1 MRYIKKIILENFQ
14 SHKNT
19 EMEFGPD
26 LNVIVGPSDS
36 GKSAII
42 RGLKWV
48 MYNEPSGDFF
58 IREGEKECRV
68 TLELS
73 DGTLLQR
80 YRTKSKN
87 GYKLIDNS
95 GNENIYE
102 GIGLTVP
109 QEIIDVT
116 GIRKIKLDTD
126 SENAINLGEQLE
138 GAFLLTEKASTR
150 ANAIGRLVGVDIVD
164 DALRDVLRDIRSLN
178 QTRKQKEETLQITN
192 DKLSQFDYI
201 DEIKETY
208 SKASSLMEQV
218 HSLNGRIEKLEGI
231 NRNLT
236 GLSVE
241 IFNNNA
247 VLKDLENITEAE
259 TRLVSLK
266 SKLDILSTYD
276 RISKL
281 YRENMIDRDKL
292 KNTIRLL
299 SKFVEK
305 SPLVTTTELRV
316 YKLTDLQ
323 RLAASVKKVDG
334 EVERINIVAKKLEKI
349 EHTTNLINSADIL
362 SLRYK
367 ELKSMRDKFYK
378 ILNSKERGILYL
390 REIQPLLDAKKELQ
404 VLEDGST
411 LLKELSLYQLKYS
424 SIKKETLDL
433 QSAMDKN
440 DENLKN
446 ILEKYRNLLQ
456 QVEKCPYCLGDI
468 DENTI
473 EHIITHHL
481 GG

>member
-192 DKLSQFDYI
+192 DKL
-201 DEIKETY
+201 
-208 SKASSLMEQV
+208 
-218 HSLNGRIEKLEGI
+218 
-231 NRNLT
+231 
-236 GLSVE
+236 
-241 IFNNNA
+241 
-247 VLKDLENITEAE
+247 
-259 TRLVSLK
+259 
-266 SKLDILSTYD
+266 
-276 RISKL
+276 
-281 YRENMIDRDKL
+281 
-292 KNTIRLL
+292 
-299 SKFVEK
+299 
-305 SPLVTTTELRV
+305 
-316 YKLTDLQ
+316 
-323 RLAASVKKVDG
+323 
-334 EVERINIVAKKLEKI
+334 
-349 EHTTNLINSADIL
+349 
-362 SLRYK
+362 
-367 ELKSMRDKFYK
+367 
-378 ILNSKERGILYL
+378 
-390 REIQPLLDAKKELQ
+390 
-404 VLEDGST
+404 
-411 LLKELSLYQLKYS
+411 
-424 SIKKETLDL
+424 
-433 QSAMDKN
+433 
-440 DENLKN
+440 
-446 ILEKYRNLLQ
+446 
-456 QVEKCPYCLGDI
+456 
-468 DENTI
+468 
-473 EHIITHHL
+473 
-481 GG
+481 

>member
-259 TRLVSLK
+259 TILVSLK

-281 YRENMIDRDKL
+281 YRENMSNRDKL

>member
-178 QTRKQKEETLQITN
+178 QTRKQKEETLKITN

-259 TRLVSLK
+259 TILVSLK

-281 YRENMIDRDKL
+281 YRENMSNRDKL

>member
-281 YRENMIDRDKL
+281 YRENMSNRDKL

>member
-259 TRLVSLK
+259 TILVSLK

>member
-26 LNVIVGPSDS
+26 LNIIVGPSDS

-259 TRLVSLK
+259 TILVSLK

-281 YRENMIDRDKL
+281 YRENMSNRDKL

>member
-247 VLKDLENITEAE
+247 VLKDLENITETE
-259 TRLVSLK
+259 TILVSLK

-281 YRENMIDRDKL
+281 YRENMSNRDKL

>member
-26 LNVIVGPSDS
+26 LNIIVGPSDS

-259 TRLVSLK
+259 TILVSLK

-281 YRENMIDRDKL
+281 YRENMSNRDKL

-411 LLKELSLYQLKYS
+411 LLNELSLYQLKYS

>member
-259 TRLVSLK
+259 TILVSLK

-281 YRENMIDRDKL
+281 YRENMINRDKL

>member
-178 QTRKQKEETLQITN
+178 QTRKQKEETLKITN

-201 DEIKETY
+201 DGIKETY

-259 TRLVSLK
+259 TILVSLK

-281 YRENMIDRDKL
+281 YRENMSNRDKL

>member
-201 DEIKETY
+201 DEIKKTY

-259 TRLVSLK
+259 TILVSLK

-281 YRENMIDRDKL
+281 YRENMSNRDKL

>member
-281 YRENMIDRDKL
+281 YRENMINRDKL

>member
-281 YRENMIDRDKL
+281 YRENMINRAKL